1 MNHFKHVRIISLLF
15 LWGLS
20 NVCSQP
26 QILKSLKKLTSSEKF
41 VVTNWSSNS
50 GLPQNSINKIC
61 QDTNGIMW
69 LATYGGLVRF
79 DGTKFKTF
87 SARSYPGIGS
97 DRIYSIFSDSKNQL
111 WISTEMGKLIRYDG
125 KLFHNITTKLSS
137 TFNAVAMAE
146 DSQNAL
152 YIKSDSI
159 LYYYHKGKFEQV
171 KLSLN
176 GKFVERQVLYDIGN
190 PIRSDTFI
198 ISQHGVIS
206 QVYHGRW
213 IKSVSVTKPS
223 PYNFSITATDFG
235 YFFLNADKLYFSKT
249 FEGLS
254 KAKPL
259 FPEYKFSKIHLFG
272 SEILLSSSKSG
283 IIKIDKNFKLSPLF
297 TSEQIPTSL
306 RTVFFTDMENNV
318 WIGTETNGLYQIKKK
333 FLYTINKP
341 FGLESINT
349 YPIFKSSNG
358 DIWVG
363 QNPGFFK
370 IEKNKIVPW
379 NQLHW
384 EGPPVVWGITEDAE
398 KNIWIASNGGGLHR
412 FNKSGR
418 EDLSPLIEK
427 EAGLLFFSAYKDSK
441 DRLWFG
447 SLGHTTKY
455 ENGKF
460 TFYTPFGNNRN
471 IYRQILEDNT
481 GTLWFGSDLGLVKYS
496 DDKFILLDSLKAQSA
511 RALYV
516 DSKKRFWVGTYGNG
530 IRIKVKD
537 KFYSLRYK
545 DGLFSD
551 IVSSIVEDYKGN
563 FWFTCNNGI
572 FRIKEKEID
581 AFLSGKTENVNSLS
595 YGNEEGLENIE
606 FNGGCQPSWMRD
618 DDGNLWFPSFSGPV
632 VVDVNEVN
640 NPQSKFTVLI
650 ENLTYKDS
658 VFMSGD
664 KIVLP
669 ADYTNF
675 TINLI
680 APSYASSKNMR
691 FKYRLLGNSEEWID
705 IGKKREVIFQKL
717 PYGKYEFQVIASDSY
732 GNWSVAPATISFAVE
747 AIFWETPLFF
757 ALISLAI
764 ILIIVFFFY
773 LKLKLAT
780 DHQSKLEKIIA
791 ERTLSL
797 VEAKEKAEYSADE
810 EKKLRSKAEEENRQ
824 KIELLRIVSHDLK
837 NPVFAVQ
844 GFADMLLEDG
854 VLNDDDKNVAVMI
867 QEAGEQLKE
876 LITQLLAFSRFEGG
890 QFNVDKTIMNVGSQ
904 ISKIVERLKNQ
915 AERKKQNLYLNTSTK
930 EIKISADL
938 VLFEQIF
945 ENLIS
950 NAIKYSPAEKDILVS
965 VNEFDGKVSLSVK
978 DQGQGFSE
986 ADKANLYKPF
996 VKLSSL
1002 PTGGESS
1009 SGLGLTIVKKFVEA
1023 NDGTITLV
1031 SEKNEGAEFIVEFN
1045 IIK

>member
-1 MNHFKHVRIISLLF
+1 MNHFKRTIIIALLS

-20 NVCSQP
+20 NVCSHP

-41 VVTNWSSNS
+41 VVTNWNSNS
-50 GLPQNSINKIC
+50 GLPQNSVNKIC
-61 QDTNGIMW
+61 QDTNGIIW
-69 LATYGGLVRF
+69 LATYGGLVSF
-79 DGTKFKTF
+79 DGAKFKTF
-87 SARSYPGIGS
+87 SVRSYPELGS
-97 DRIYSIFSDSKNQL
+97 DRIYSIFCDSKNQI
-111 WISTEMGKLIRYDG
+111 WISTETGKVVRFDG
-125 KLFHNITTKLSS
+125 KLFHDVTAKLKS
-137 TFNAVAMAE
+137 TFNTVSMAE

-159 LYYYHKGKFEQV
+159 LYHHYNGKFEPV
-171 KLSLN
+171 KLSMN
-176 GKFVERQVLYDIGN
+176 GKLFKHQILYEIGN
-190 PIRSDTFI
+190 TLRKDTLI

-223 PYNFSITATDFG
+223 PYNFSVTATDLG

-249 FEGLS
+249 FEGLA
-254 KAKPL
+254 KAKLL
-259 FPEYKFSKIHLFG
+259 FPDYKFSKIHLFG
-272 SEILLSSSKSG
+272 SEILLSSGNSG
-283 IIKIDKNFKLSPLF
+283 IIQIDRNFNLSRIF
-297 TSEQIPTSL
+297 TSEQIPTSY
-306 RTVFFTDMENNV
+306 RTVFFTDLENNV
-318 WIGTETNGLYQIKKK
+318 WIGTETNGLYLIRKK
-333 FLYTINKP
+333 FLYTINKT
-341 FGLESINT
+341 FGLESTNT
-349 YPIFKSSNG
+349 YPIFKSSSG

-398 KNIWIASNGGGLHR
+398 KNIWVASNGGGLHR
-412 FNKSGR
+412 LNKSGR

-427 EAGLLFFSAYKDSK
+427 GAGLLFFSAYKDSK
-441 DRLWFG
+441 NRLWFG
-447 SLGHTTKY
+447 SLGHITKY

-481 GTLWFGSDLGLVKYS
+481 GTLWFGSDLGLVKYA

-551 IVSSIVEDYKGN
+551 IVSSIAEDFKGN
-563 FWFTCNNGI
+563 FWFTCNSGI
-572 FRIKEKEID
+572 FRIKENVID
-581 AFLSGKTENVNSLS
+581 AFLSGKAGNVHSLS
-595 YGNEEGLENIE
+595 YGSEEGLENIE

-618 DDGNLWFPSFSGPV
+618 NDGNLWFPSFSGPV
-632 VVDVNEVN
+632 VVDVNEIN

-658 VFMSGD
+658 VFLPGD

-732 GNWSVAPATISFAVE
+732 GNWSVAPATISFVVE

-757 ALISLAI
+757 ALISLVI
-764 ILIIVFFFY
+764 ILIIIFFFY

-780 DHQSKLEKIIA
+780 DHQIKLEKIIA
-791 ERTLSL
+791 ERTQSL
-797 VEAKEKAEYSADE
+797 VEAKEIAEHSADE
-810 EKKLRSKAEEENRQ
+810 EKTLRSKAEEENRQ

-854 VLNDDDKNVAVMI
+854 ELNDADKNIAVMI
-867 QEAGEQLKE
+867 QDAGEQLKE

-915 AERKKQNLYLNTSTK
+915 AERKKQNLSLNISAK
-930 EIKISADL
+930 EIKISADQ

-965 VNEFDGKVSLSVK
+965 VQEFDGKVSLSVK
-978 DQGQGFSE
+978 DQGLGFSE

-1009 SGLGLTIVKKFVEA
+1009 SGLGLTIVKKFVEI
-1023 NDGTITLV
+1023 NDGTITLI

-1045 IIK
+1045 TLK